1 MVRRPNNDKASAET
15 DYVYTRPDLMDSYL
29 GNPTGL
35 TGFAF
40 TDRGWV
46 YEMIFDQ
53 LPGEPLNIPAQSA
66 EQYSIF
72 YELWGKYDGGQPLSS
87 RPSPAEVQS
96 LLFSQCNC
104 TLLMIQN
111 MDCHSLII

>member
-1 MVRRPNNDKASAET
+1 
-15 DYVYTRPDLMDSYL
+15 MDSYL

-53 LPGEPLNIPAQSA
+53 FSGEPLNIPAQSA

-72 YELWGKYDGGQPLSS
+72 DELWGKHDGGQPLSS
-87 RPSPAEVQS
+87 RPSPAEVQP
-96 LLFSQCNC
+96 L
-104 TLLMIQN
+104 
-111 MDCHSLII
+111 